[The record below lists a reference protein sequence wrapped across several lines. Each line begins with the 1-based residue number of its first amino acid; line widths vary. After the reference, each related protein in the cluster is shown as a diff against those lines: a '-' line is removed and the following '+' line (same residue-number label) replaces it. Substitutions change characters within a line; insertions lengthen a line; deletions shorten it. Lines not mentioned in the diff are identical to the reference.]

1 MSAIKFEVARLHFLS
16 DVFVAVAV
24 VKASE
29 QLLGRWRKAR
39 DNREKG
45 KESFVLAP
53 QILPE
58 RENLEDTSQDI

>member
-1 MSAIKFEVARLHFLS
+1 MSAIKFEVARLHFSS
-16 DVFVAVAV
+16 DVFVAV

-29 QLLGRWRKAR
+29 QVLGRWRKAR

-53 QILPE
+53 QNLPE
-58 RENLEDTSQDI
+58 RENLEDISQDI